1 MSEDQTRDLEPLK
14 NLANL
19 LRECESQP
27 PRRPSVTDQHI
38 LRAMLGKP
46 WGLPESTPQDV
57 RKAG

>member
-1 MSEDQTRDLEPLK
+1 MPQEQAGELEPLK

-19 LRECESQP
+19 LRECEAQP
-27 PRRPSVTDQHI
+27 PKRPCVTDQHI

-46 WGLPESTPQDV
+46 WGLPESAPQDV

>member
-1 MSEDQTRDLEPLK
+1 MSEDQPRDPEPLK

-19 LRECESQP
+19 LRECEAQP
-27 PRRPSVTDQHI
+27 PKRPCVTDQHI

-46 WGLPESTPQDV
+46 WGVPESAPQDV